1 MKLAVVPR
9 TGPDTSV
16 PPDQLRLPAFIP
28 LGPATNTRRLSL
40 DEWRSTTSCG
50 VNGIFLGIVDPDGT
64 AVPLNWD
71 DPVTENVALN
81 ATEIWE
87 LDNRTDHAH
96 PIHVHQV
103 EFQIIGRGPEGN
115 KPPTRQQLGYHDTVL
130 ALPGEITRIKSFFD
144 LPGRYIWHCHILEH
158 EDHEMIRPI
167 NIGPATDPTHA
178 ATTTTPT
185 SESRHPSDSPD
196 HRHDQR

>member
-1 MKLAVVPR
+1 MRAPPPSWRCETVRTDLSGAVR
-9 TGPDTSV
+9 TGVSTG
-16 PPDQLRLPAFIP
+16 Q
-28 LGPATNTRRLSL
+28 
-40 DEWRSTTSCG
+40 RS
-50 VNGIFLGIVDPDGT
+50 
-64 AVPLNWD
+64 
-71 DPVTENVALN
+71 
-81 ATEIWE
+81 
-87 LDNRTDHAH
+87 
-96 PIHVHQV
+96 
-103 EFQIIGRGPEGN
+103 
-115 KPPTRQQLGYHDTVL
+115 RQQLGYHDTVL

-158 EDHEMIRPI
+158 EDHEMMRPI